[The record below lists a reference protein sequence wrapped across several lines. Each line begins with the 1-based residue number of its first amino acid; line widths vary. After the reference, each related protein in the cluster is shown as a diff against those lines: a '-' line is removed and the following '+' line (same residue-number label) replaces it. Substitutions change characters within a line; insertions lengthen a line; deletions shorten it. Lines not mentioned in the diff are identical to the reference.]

1 MQKLTTLSWLAC
13 VAVVTF
19 ALVTGCGSSN
29 PPGGGGGPAIPAG
42 TSTLT
47 GVVYAADNVATGMVG
62 AAIRVIGAA
71 GTAVADATGAYRLD
85 NLPAG
90 QFTVE
95 AQTPNQAD
103 YGTTRVPVTLTAGE
117 PTTVNF
123 AVMPAAAAAPEQIL
137 LDPDVAI
144 IDLNGRIDYRTQ
156 VVGADNVV
164 IPNVEPTWVVT
175 GDIGTITPGGLFT
188 GLLVGNGSVTAYAG
202 EVQALSTVQVNP
214 PSPPQ
219 ITSFQLDPRSLP
231 ASGGDVY
238 IAAAISD
245 GDGVSVGNV
254 TVEIFG
260 PGDQRTLLGMDVA
273 NPDSAELCLNQSNC
287 YTRATCS
294 TTYSVLANDN
304 NPTAGGIQA
313 PENYSAHVLV
323 TDRSGASTTSTFIDF
338 VVEGID
344 PPPPSPGI

>member
-19 ALVTGCGSSN
+19 ALVSGCGGGVA
-29 PPGGGGGPAIPAG
+29 PGAAPAVVPAG
-42 TSTLT
+42 TATVL
-47 GVVYAADNVATGMVG
+47 GVVCAADNVAAGLAG
-62 AAIRVIGAA
+62 AVVTVIGSGRSAI
-71 GTAVADATGAYRLD
+71 ADGAGAYRLD
-85 NLPAG
+85 NLPDG

-95 AQTPNQAD
+95 AQTPNHAD
-103 YGTTRVPVTLTAGE
+103 YGLATAPVTLTAGQ
-117 PTTVNF
+117 TTVVNF
-123 AVMPAAAAAPEQIL
+123 AAMPAASPAPEQVL
-137 LDPDVAI
+137 LDPRVAI
-144 IDLNGRIDYRTQ
+144 IDLNSQIDYRTQ
-156 VVGADNVV
+156 VVAANNVV
-164 IPNVEPTWVVT
+164 IPNVEPTWVIT
-175 GDIGTITPGGLFT
+175 GGIGTITRGGLFT
-188 GLLVGNGSVTAYAG
+188 GLLVGNGNVTAYAG
-202 EVQALSTVQVNP
+202 EAQAASTVQVDP
-214 PSPPQ
+214 PSPPR

-245 GDGVSVGNV
+245 GDGISVADV

-273 NPDSAELCLNQSNC
+273 NPDSAEECVNQGNC
-287 YTRATCS
+287 YTRATFS
-294 TTYSVLANDN
+294 TTYTVAANDN

-313 PENYSAHVLV
+313 PENYSAHVMV
-323 TDRSGASTTSTFIDF
+323 TDRSGARTVSTFIDF